1 VTAIEIG
8 WGTTLAIKTV
18 VVLGIVPLTALILG
32 YVFLLKMM
40 SHMQSRLGPMDPGGF
55 HGWYQLIGDGIKF
68 LQKEDIMPG
77 EADRRVFALAPAI
90 VVLSTFLV
98 FVVIPAGPRVSVA
111 SLDSA
116 PYAKGAFD
124 GVGVF
129 YALAVSSLSVIGV
142 LMAGWASSNKYALL
156 GALRAA
162 AQLIAY
168 ELPLVL
174 AVVGVVIQTGTM
186 SLQGIVSFQQHGSL
200 FGWSGVGF
208 PLILT
213 QFVGFAL
220 FMVAAQAEL
229 TQPPFDM
236 PVAESELVAGYMVE
250 YTGFRFLFFFIG
262 EFGTAFAFAALAA
275 TLFLGGWSVPWVHG
289 TAADF
294 LGPVVLFAKVMFV
307 AFLMFW
313 ARFTYPRFREDQL
326 QAIAWKWL
334 IPVALANI
342 LLTGVL
348 KVAF

>member
-1 VTAIEIG
+1 VSALLAFDVG
-8 WGTTLAIKTV
+8 WGTTLAIKAL
-18 VVLGIVPLTALILG
+18 VVLAIVPLTALILG
-32 YVFLLKMM
+32 YIFLLKMM

-68 LQKEDIMPG
+68 MQKEDIMPA

-90 VVLSTFLV
+90 VVLSTFLI
-98 FVVIPAGPRVSVA
+98 FVVIPAGPRLVVA
-111 SLDSA
+111 DLD
-116 PYAKGAFD
+116 
-124 GVGVF
+124 VGVF

-142 LMAGWASSNKYALL
+142 LMAGWASSNKYALM

-186 SLQGIVSFQQHGSL
+186 SLQGIVSFQQNGEL
-200 FGWSGVGF
+200 FGWGGIGF

-213 QFVGFAL
+213 QFVGFAI

-229 TQPPFDM
+229 TQPPIDM

-262 EFGTAFAFAALAA
+262 EFGTAFAFSAIAA
-275 TLFLGGWSVPWVHG
+275 TLYLGGWALPASWGIDPGVMR
-289 TAADF
+289 F
-294 LGPVVLFAKVMFV
+294 LGPLVLFGKIMLV
-307 AFLMFW
+307 AFIMFW
-313 ARFTYPRFREDQL
+313 VRFTYPRLREDQL
-326 QAIAWKWL
+326 QALAWKFL
-334 IPVALANI
+334 IPIGLANI
-342 LLTGVL
+342 LLTGVF
-348 KVAF
+348 KVAI

>member
-1 VTAIEIG
+1 
-8 WGTTLAIKTV
+8 
-18 VVLGIVPLTALILG
+18 
-32 YVFLLKMM
+32 
-40 SHMQSRLGPMDPGGF
+40 
-55 HGWYQLIGDGIKF
+55 
-68 LQKEDIMPG
+68 
-77 EADRRVFALAPAI
+77 
-90 VVLSTFLV
+90 
-98 FVVIPAGPRVSVA
+98 
-111 SLDSA
+111 
-116 PYAKGAFD
+116 
-124 GVGVF
+124 
-129 YALAVSSLSVIGV
+129 
-142 LMAGWASSNKYALL
+142 
-156 GALRAA
+156 LRAA

-174 AVVGVVIQTGTM
+174 AVVGVVIQAGSM
-186 SLQGIVSFQQHGSL
+186 NLQDIVRFQQNGDI
-200 FGWSGVGF
+200 FGFSGLGL

-213 QFVGFAL
+213 QFVGFAI

-275 TLFLGGWSVPWVHG
+275 TMFLGGWSVPHIHG
-289 TAADF
+289 TLADVI
-294 LGPVVLFAKVMFV
+294 GPAVLFAKVMLV

-334 IPVALANI
+334 IPIALVNI
-342 LLTGVL
+342 LITGVL

>member
-1 VTAIEIG
+1 V
-8 WGTTLAIKTV
+8 TLAFDIWGGWATTTGIKTV
-18 VVLGIVPLTALILG
+18 IVLAIVPLTALLLG
-32 YVFLLKMM
+32 YIFLLKMM

-68 LQKEDIMPG
+68 LQKEDIMPE

-98 FVVIPAGPRVSVA
+98 FVVIPAGPRMVVRD
-111 SLDSA
+111 LD
-116 PYAKGAFD
+116 
-124 GVGVF
+124 VGVF

-142 LMAGWASSNKYALL
+142 LMAGWASSNKYALI

-162 AQLIAY
+162 GQLIAY

-174 AVVGVVIQTGTM
+174 AVVGVVIQAGTM
-186 SLQGIVSFQQHGSL
+186 SLQGIVSFQQDGEI
-200 FGWSGVGF
+200 FGFGGVGY

-213 QFVGFAL
+213 QFVGFAI

-262 EFGTAFAFAALAA
+262 EFGTAFAFSALAA
-275 TLFLGGWSVPWVHG
+275 TMFLGGWSLPWVHG
-289 TAADF
+289 TAADV
-294 LGPVVLFAKVMFV
+294 LGPIVLVAKVLFV

-326 QAIAWKWL
+326 QALAWKWL
-334 IPVALANI
+334 IPIALINI
-342 LLTGVL
+342 LVTGVL

>member
-1 VTAIEIG
+1 VNPVLALDIG
-8 WGTTLAIKTV
+8 WGTTLAIKAV
-18 VVLGIVPLTALILG
+18 IVLAIVPLTALILG

-55 HGWYQLIGDGIKF
+55 HGWYQLLGDGIKF
-68 LQKEDIMPG
+68 LQKEDIMPA
-77 EADRRVFALAPAI
+77 EADRRVFALAPAV

-98 FVVIPAGPRVSVA
+98 FVVIPAGPRLVVQP
-111 SLDSA
+111 LD
-116 PYAKGAFD
+116 
-124 GVGVF
+124 VGVF

-156 GALRAA
+156 GGLRAA

-174 AVVGVVIQTGTM
+174 AVVGVVVQAGTMNLEGIVHFQQTGE
-186 SLQGIVSFQQHGSL
+186 L
-200 FGWSGVGF
+200 FGWSGIGF

-213 QFVGFAL
+213 QFIGFAL

-275 TLFLGGWSVPWVHG
+275 TLFLGGWATPWVHG
-289 TAADF
+289 TAADW
-294 LGPVVLFAKVMFV
+294 LGPLVLFTKVMLV

-334 IPVALANI
+334 IPIALFNI
-342 LLTGVL
+342 MLTGVL

>member
-1 VTAIEIG
+1 VSLAVDIG
-8 WGTTLAIKTV
+8 WGTTLGIKTLV
-18 VVLGIVPLTALILG
+18 IMGLIPVGALVLGYT
-32 YVFLLKMM
+32 FLLKMM

-68 LQKEDIMPG
+68 IQKEDIIPG
-77 EADRRVFALAPAI
+77 GADKRVFKLAPL
-90 VVLSTFLV
+90 VVVMSTFLMFV
-98 FVVIPAGPRVSVA
+98 ALPGGPDFVVAKN
-111 SLDSA
+111 LD
-116 PYAKGAFD
+116 
-124 GVGVF
+124 VGVF

-156 GALRAA
+156 GSLRAA

-174 AVVGVVIQTGTM
+174 AVIGVVVQAGTM
-186 SLQGIVSFQQHGSL
+186 SLQGIVIAQAEGEI
-200 FGWSGVGF
+200 FGWGGLGN
-208 PLILT
+208 PYILT

-229 TQPPFDM
+229 SQPPFDM

-262 EFGTAFAFAALAA
+262 EFGTAFVYAGLAA
-275 TLFLGGWSVPWVHG
+275 TLFLGGWSLPFVDA
-289 TAADF
+289 TSSSMNF
-294 LGPVVLFAKVMFV
+294 IGPLVLFAKIMLV

-326 QAIAWKWL
+326 QSLAWKWL
-334 IPVALANI
+334 IPIALVNI
-342 LLTGVL
+342 MVTGAL